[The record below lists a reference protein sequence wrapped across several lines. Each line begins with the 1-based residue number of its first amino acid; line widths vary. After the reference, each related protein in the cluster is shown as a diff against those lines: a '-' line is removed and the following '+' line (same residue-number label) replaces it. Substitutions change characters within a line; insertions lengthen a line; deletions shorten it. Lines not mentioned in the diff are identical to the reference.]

1 MEHTTAMK
9 IVAIGTAFA
18 FRGALFVDC
27 AREGMAAIGAVHHTG
42 RNRSAKEVNL
52 RSL

>member
-1 MEHTTAMK
+1 MK

-27 AREGMAAIGAVHHTG
+27 AREGMAAIDAVHHTR
-42 RNRSAKEVNL
+42 RNGSAEGVNL